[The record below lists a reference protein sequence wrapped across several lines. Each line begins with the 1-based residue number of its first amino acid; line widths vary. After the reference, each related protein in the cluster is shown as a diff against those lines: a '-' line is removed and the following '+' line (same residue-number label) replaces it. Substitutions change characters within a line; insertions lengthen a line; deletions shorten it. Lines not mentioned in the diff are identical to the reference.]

1 MKFFKFKK
9 ESGFTLVE
17 TLVAIAIFAT
27 AITGLIVISGRG
39 INDNVFVK
47 NKLTASYLAQEGIEI
62 VRMIRDNAALNNP
75 SSDYWADF
83 LANIDVCYSPDGTDV
98 CWVDAMGPSIGQCD
112 NGVCPNV
119 GYDQDTGVYA
129 FGYQESIFNR
139 EIRVVPVEDFEEV
152 LVISEVSWTQGSNT
166 YRTSYQ
172 YNLLNWVY

>member
-47 NKLTASYLAQEGIEI
+47 NKLTASYLAQEGVEI
-62 VRMIRDNAALNNP
+62 IRMMRDDAALNNP
-75 SSDYWADF
+75 SSSYWADF
-83 LANIDVCYSPDGTDV
+83 ISNIDVCHSTDGTDV
-98 CWVDAMGPSIGQCD
+98 CWVEAGGGIGSCD
-112 NGVCPNV
+112 NQICPNL
-119 GYDQDTGVYA
+119 GYDSDTGFYGYA
-129 FGYQESIFNR
+129 YQESIFNR
-139 EIRVVPVEDFEEV
+139 EIRVVPVEDYEEV
-152 LVISEVSWTQGSNT
+152 LIISDVSWTQGSNT
-166 YRTSYQ
+166 YKTSYQ

>member
-47 NKLTASYLAQEGIEI
+47 NKLTASYLAQEGVEI
-62 VRMIRDNAALNNP
+62 IRMMRDNAALANP
-75 SSDYWADF
+75 SSDYWENF
-83 LANIDVCYSPDGTDV
+83 INNIDVCYSPDGTDV
-98 CWVDAMGPSIGQCD
+98 CWVDPAGPSIGPCD
-112 NGVCPNV
+112 NQICENL
-119 GYDQDTGVYA
+119 GYDEYTGIY
-129 FGYQESIFNR
+129 GYGFEESIFNR
-139 EIRVVPVEDFEEV
+139 EVRVVPVEDYEEI
-152 LVISEVSWTQGSNT
+152 LIISDVSWTQGSNT
-166 YRTSYQ
+166 YKTSYQ